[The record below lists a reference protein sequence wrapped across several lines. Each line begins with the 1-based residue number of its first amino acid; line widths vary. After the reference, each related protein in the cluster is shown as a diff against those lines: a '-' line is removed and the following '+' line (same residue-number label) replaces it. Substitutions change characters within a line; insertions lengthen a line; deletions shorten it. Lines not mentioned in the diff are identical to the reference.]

1 MMKFWLGF
9 LLSFS
14 CGCWMHSQDVVSTQ
28 IIKMGGAII
37 IENYDSDPIADKVKA
52 ERKSL
57 FVIRKKQTK
66 QHKNIQKRNTKL
78 GSVDSR
84 KNHSEKSK
92 TQIKTYKSSDDD
104 WLFSTSLVKKI
115 SAVFSSNTNPDLKNN
130 FNNYIFLKRLFK
142 EHFIR
147 KNTYFYLFF
156 KHSEIW
162 YQFFNRPPPSVI

>member
-14 CGCWMHSQDVVSTQ
+14 CGCWMHSQDVVNTQ
-28 IIKMGGAII
+28 IIKIGGAII
-37 IENYDSDPIADKVKA
+37 IQNHESDPIADKVKT

-66 QHKNIQKRNTKL
+66 QHKNIQKRDTKL
-78 GSVDSR
+78 ISVDSR
-84 KNHSEKSK
+84 KNRSEKK

-115 SAVFSSNTNPDLKNN
+115 SAVFSSNTNPDLKKN
-130 FNNYIFLKRLFK
+130 FNNYVFLIRLFK

-162 YQFFNRPPPSVI
+162 HQFFNKPPPFII

>member
-1 MMKFWLGF
+1 MKFWLGF

-14 CGCWMHSQDVVSTQ
+14 CGCWMHSQDVVNTQ
-28 IIKMGGAII
+28 IIKIGGAII
-37 IENYDSDPIADKVKA
+37 IQNHESDPIADKVKT

-66 QHKNIQKRNTKL
+66 QHKNIQKRDTKL
-78 GSVDSR
+78 ISVDSR
-84 KNHSEKSK
+84 KNRSEKK

-115 SAVFSSNTNPDLKNN
+115 SAVFSSNTNPDLKKN
-130 FNNYIFLKRLFK
+130 FNNYVFLIRLFK
-142 EHFIR
+142 EHCIR
-147 KNTYFYLFF
+147 KNTYFSLFF

-162 YQFFNRPPPSVI
+162 CQFFNRPPPSVI

>member
-9 LLSFS
+9 VLFFF
-14 CGCWMHSQDVVSTQ
+14 CGCWMHSQDLGNSS
-28 IIKMGGAII
+28 IIKIDGAII
-37 IENYDSDPIADKVKA
+37 IQNDESPIADKVKT

-57 FVIRKKQTK
+57 SVIRKKQTK
-66 QHKNIQKRNTKL
+66 KYKNIQKTDTKL

-84 KNHSEKSK
+84 KNRSEKK

-130 FNNYIFLKRLFK
+130 FNNYVFLIRLFK

-156 KHSEIW
+156 KDSGKW
-162 YQFFNRPPPSVI
+162 YQFFNKPPPFIV

>member
-9 LLSFS
+9 VLFFF
-14 CGCWMHSQDVVSTQ
+14 CGCWMHSQDLGNSS
-28 IIKMGGAII
+28 IIKIDGAII
-37 IENYDSDPIADKVKA
+37 IQNDESDPIADKVKT

-57 FVIRKKQTK
+57 SVTRKKQTK

-84 KNHSEKSK
+84 KNRSEKK

-115 SAVFSSNTNPDLKNN
+115 SAVFSSNTNPDLKKN

-142 EHFIR
+142 ENFIK

-156 KHSEIW
+156 KDSGSWFE
-162 YQFFNRPPPSVI
+162 FFNKPPPAI

>member
-1 MMKFWLGF
+1 
-9 LLSFS
+9 
-14 CGCWMHSQDVVSTQ
+14 MHSQDVVSTQ

-37 IENYDSDPIADKVKA
+37 IENYNSDPIADKVKA

-115 SAVFSSNTNPDLKNN
+115 SAVFSSNTNPDLNN
-130 FNNYIFLKRLFK
+130 SNNYIFLKRLFK

-156 KHSEIW
+156 KDSGKW
-162 YQFFNRPPPSVI
+162 YQFFNKPPPFIV

>member
-14 CGCWMHSQDVVSTQ
+14 CGCWMHSQDVVNTQ
-28 IIKMGGAII
+28 IIKIGGAII
-37 IENYDSDPIADKVKA
+37 IQNHESDTIADKVKT

-78 GSVDSR
+78 ISVDSR
-84 KNHSEKSK
+84 KNRSEKK

-115 SAVFSSNTNPDLKNN
+115 SAVFSSNTNPDIKNN
-130 FNNYIFLKRLFK
+130 FNNYIFLIRLFK

-156 KHSEIW
+156 KDSGKW
-162 YQFFNRPPPSVI
+162 YQFFNKPPPFIV